1 MILDSLFP
9 GGAPSSN
16 TVVLG
21 LTLGF
26 AVTVLLGV
34 QAFHNPDGA
43 DGFGYNGESTLA
55 TSIFALHIATLA
67 FVFGEAIVFKGE
79 RPSYAM
85 LTIGSGA
92 TATLAQAALLGR
104 SGAETASENWALAI
118 LALQAYA
125 NGLMLAIIIA
135 FLRKQRLGSSTQ
147 ALLDGAFI

>member
-1 MILDSLFP
+1 M
-9 GGAPSSN
+9 
-16 TVVLG
+16 VVG

-26 AVTVLLGV
+26 AVTVLLGF
-34 QAFHNPDGA
+34 QAFLNPDGA

-67 FVFGEAIVFKGE
+67 FVFGEATVYKGE
-79 RPSYAM
+79 RSSYAM

-118 LALQAYA
+118 LALQCYA

-135 FLRKQRLGSSTQ
+135 DLRERKTNTN
-147 ALLDGAFI
+147 ALLNDDAFI